1 MCNSLDRVAEELAES
16 DLNGKC
22 TKSENCVALDCSLS
36 YLGIPI
42 SMNLILLPCEEP
54 FGISVSVHSEIL
66 GGVIINGVYKNN
78 TIINLYVLEQQAITE
93 IHISQGNDFI
103 DVQVKYVRICVSVH
117 VCVYM
122 CVYTCMCVSL
132 IALDASPPQDC

>member
-1 MCNSLDRVAEELAES
+1 MCTETSKPLPTSSPNVKATGDLNMCNSLDRVAEELAES

-66 GGVIINGVYKNN
+66 GGVIINGVYK
-78 TIINLYVLEQQAITE
+78 TIQL
-93 IHISQGNDFI
+93 
-103 DVQVKYVRICVSVH
+103 
-117 VCVYM
+117 
-122 CVYTCMCVSL
+122 
-132 IALDASPPQDC
+132 